1 MIVSIGGIFMANR
14 AMGRTE
20 IKKSEQLST
29 RPGKQFEMSSK
40 PRIDNPNYK
49 PAGKLKGKVAII
61 TGGDSGIGQ
70 AIAVAFAKEGAKV
83 AIGFLEEKKD
93 ADITRAMVED
103 YGAGCLAL
111 QGDVGDKRYCE
122 TFIKKVIGEFGQL
135 DILINNAGEQHPQ
148 DDPLKITSDQL
159 ERTFRTNIFGMFNMT
174 QAALPHMKEGSAIVN
189 TASVTAYK
197 GHPILLDYSSTKGAI
212 VSYTYT
218 LSQML
223 APKIRVNAVAPGPV
237 WTPLIPST
245 FSKDQVK
252 EFGKD
257 TALGRPGQPEELAP
271 AYVFLASGDASYI
284 TGQVLHVNGGI
295 IVGS

>member
-1 MIVSIGGIFMANR
+1 MAKQV
-14 AMGRTE
+14 MGRTK
-20 IKKSEQLST
+20 IKRTEQLST

-40 PRIDNPNYK
+40 PRADNPGYK

-70 AIAVAFAKEGAKV
+70 AVAVAFAKEGAKV
-83 AIGFLEEKKD
+83 AIGFLEEEKD
-93 ADITRAMVED
+93 AANTKMMVED
-103 YGAGCLAL
+103 NGADCLVVG
-111 QGDVGDKRYCE
+111 GDVGDKDYCQA
-122 TFIKKVIGEFGQL
+122 FIEKVIGEFGQV
-135 DILINNAGEQHPQ
+135 DILVNNAGEQHPQ
-148 DDPLKITSDQL
+148 DDPLKITAEQL
-159 ERTFRTNIFGMFNMT
+159 ERTFQTNIFGMFYMT
-174 QAALPHMKEGSAIVN
+174 QAALPHMKKGSAIVN

-245 FSKDQVK
+245 FSKEQVK

-257 TALGRPGQPEELAP
+257 TAMGRPGQPEELAP
-271 AYVFLASGDASYI
+271 AYVFLASGDSSYI
-284 TGQVLHVNGGI
+284 TGQVIHVNGGI
-295 IVGS
+295 ITGS